1 MAVITN
7 DDLKTMIEVEELL
20 HKKLVETNAIKDIDE
35 NGKEYYYFDEN
46 DKENDIW
53 NKYWN
58 LVEKFIV
65 EKKDRTKIVNDRNK
79 TIYRERHK
87 LNNTI
92 SYLRNKKNKTEKDRK
107 QYEELLAKR
116 EKLNNK
122 KESDLNEVCR

>member
-1 MAVITN
+1 MAIITN
-7 DDLKTMIEVEELL
+7 KDLEIMIEVEELL

-53 NKYWN
+53 NRYWN

-79 TIYRERHK
+79 TIYKERHK

-92 SYLRNKKNKTEKDRK
+92 SYLRNKKNKTEQDIK

-122 KESDLNEVCR
+122 KESE

>member
-7 DDLKTMIEVEELL
+7 DDIKIMVEVEELL

-35 NGKEYYYFDEN
+35 SGKEYYYFDEN

-122 KESDLNEVCR
+122 KESDKNE

>member
-7 DDLKTMIEVEELL
+7 KDLEIMIEVEELL

-53 NKYWN
+53 NRYWN

-79 TIYRERHK
+79 TIYKERHK

-92 SYLRNKKNKTEKDRK
+92 SYLKNKKNKTEQDIK

-122 KESDLNEVCR
+122 KESE